1 MEQGTRIPATVEPVV
16 PLLTY
21 QQADVDLYGDSAD
34 EQERDRQGK
43 A

>member
-21 QQADVDLYGDSAD
+21 QQADVESNARFTWFGI
-34 EQERDRQGK
+34 
-43 A
+43 